1 MFKIKNIFRISIDL
15 TLLSLA
21 FILATVTRL
30 EAGIISHTDQ
40 FIYEHQLWKV
50 LPLVVIV
57 QFLVLLAFGTYTRF
71 WRYTSTSEI
80 IHLSRSLLV
89 AFVILVIP
97 RFFGLSPKNSD
108 LLALSYGVVVL
119 DFFMAVAFLSG
130 IRMLRSYLVNQR
142 NIQKRLQH
150 IDGKQKRTL
159 IIGAGEA
166 GLQAIQS
173 IQVHPETGLIVVGVL
188 DDDTRKHG
196 MKLEAGVSVQGPI
209 TDVQY
214 WVGELS
220 VDQIIIAIPSLPL
233 KERRKLNMLCNETG
247 VDVRTIPGVDQLAG
261 GQVTVDQIRKL
272 SMEDLLGRDEVDMSG
287 PEVHTLLEG
296 RRVLVTGAG
305 GSIGKELC
313 IQLAKNCNIKSLC
326 LLGKGENS
334 IFDTWHSLGEYLD
347 QDQIVKRIADVRNYD
362 RIDAIFAE
370 FKPDVVF
377 HAAAHKHVH
386 LMEIN
391 PCEAFENN
399 VLGTQNIAQL
409 SGKHTVGAFVLVST
423 DKAVNPTSIMGSTK
437 SLAEKVTL
445 MTSKEFPKTKY
456 TAVRFGNVLGSRG
469 SVITVWEKQLKAG
482 LPITV
487 THEEAIRY
495 FMTIPEAAQLVIQAG
510 ACAAG
515 GEIMVLD
522 MGEPVKIHDLAKQ
535 FIQLAGFSL
544 DDVAIEITG
553 LREGEKLYEELL
565 TSDEFVDHKMTDKIY
580 KAKIGFELND
590 EKLSTALLELVDIA
604 KANDFNKT
612 KVKIKALMLE
622 LDNAKIAV

>member
-30 EAGIISHTDQ
+30 EPGIISHTDQ
-40 FIYEHQLWKV
+40 FIYEQQLWKV
-50 LPLVVIV
+50 LPLVVIA

-173 IQVHPETGLIVVGVL
+173 IQMHPETGLIVVGVL

-196 MKLEAGVSVQGPI
+196 MKLEAGVAVQGPI
-209 TDVQY
+209 TDLQY

-233 KERRKLNMLCNETG
+233 QERRKLNMLCNETG
-247 VDVRTIPGVDQLAG
+247 VDVRTIPSVDQLAG

-287 PEVHTLLEG
+287 PEVHALLEG

-313 IQLAKNCNIKSLC
+313 IQLAKNCNIKSIC

-347 QDQIVKRIADVRNYD
+347 QDQIVKRIADVRNYN
-362 RIDAIFAE
+362 RIDSIFEE

-409 SGKHTVGAFVLVST
+409 SGKHAVGAFVLVST

-510 ACAAG
+510 ARAAG

-535 FIQLAGFSL
+535 FIQLAGFPL

-580 KAKIGFELND
+580 KAKIGSELND
-590 EKLSTALLELVDIA
+590 EKLRTALLELVDIA

-612 KVKIKALMLE
+612 KVKIKSLMLE

>member
-1 MFKIKNIFRISIDL
+1 MFKIKNLFRVSIDL

-21 FILATVTRL
+21 LILATVTRL
-30 EAGIISHTDQ
+30 EPGIISHTDR
-40 FIYEHQLWKV
+40 FIYEEQLWKV
-50 LPLVVIV
+50 LPLVVIA

-108 LLALSYGVVVL
+108 LWALSYGVVVL
-119 DFFMAVAFLSG
+119 DFFMAVGFLSG

-150 IDGKQKRTL
+150 MDGKQKRTL

-188 DDDTRKHG
+188 DDDSRKHG
-196 MKLEAGVSVQGPI
+196 MKLEEGVSVQGPI
-209 TDVQY
+209 EDLKY

-233 KERRKLNMLCNETG
+233 QERRKLNMLCNETG

-272 SMEDLLGRDEVDMSG
+272 SMEDLLGRDEVDMTG
-287 PEVHTLLEG
+287 EEVNSLLQG

-313 IQLAKNCNIKSLC
+313 IQLAKNCNIASIC

-347 QDQIVKRIADVRNYD
+347 QDQIIKRIADVRNYN
-362 RIDAIFAE
+362 RIDSIFAE

-409 SGKHTVGAFVLVST
+409 SGKHGVDAFVLVST

-445 MTSKEFPKTKY
+445 MTSKEFPKTKF

-510 ACAAG
+510 ARATG

-522 MGEPVKIHDLAKQ
+522 MGEPVKIYNLAEQ

-544 DDVAIEITG
+544 DDVAIEVTG

-565 TSDEFVDHKMTDKIY
+565 TSDEFVDHQMTDKIY
-580 KAKIGFELND
+580 KAKIGSELND
-590 EKLSTALLELVDIA
+590 EKLRAAILELVDIA
-604 KANDFNKT
+604 QANDFNKT
-612 KVKIKALMLE
+612 KAKIKTLMLE

>member
-15 TLLSLA
+15 VLLGLA
-21 FILATVTRL
+21 LFLATITRI
-30 EAGIISHTDQ
+30 EGGVISHTDQ
-40 FIYEHQLWKV
+40 FIYEVQLWKI
-50 LPLVVIV
+50 LPVVITA
-57 QFLVLLAFGTYTRF
+57 QLLILFAFGTYTRF
-71 WRYTSTSEI
+71 WRYTSVNEI

-89 AFVILVIP
+89 AAVLISVP
-97 RFFGLSPKNSD
+97 RLLGFSPKNAD
-108 LLALSYGVVVL
+108 LLALSYGVIVL
-119 DFFMAVAFLSG
+119 DFFIAVAFLSG
-130 IRMLRSYLVNQR
+130 VRLLRSHLVNQR
-142 NIQKRLQH
+142 NIQNRLKH
-150 IDGKQKRTL
+150 LDGKQKRTL
-159 IIGAGEA
+159 VIGAGEA
-166 GLQAIQS
+166 GLQAIQA
-173 IQVHPETGLIVVGVL
+173 IQAHPETGLIVVAAL
-188 DDDTRKHG
+188 DDDKRKHG
-196 MKLEAGVSVQGPI
+196 MTLDHGITVRGPVE
-209 TDVQY
+209 DLKY
-214 WVGELS
+214 WVEELAI
-220 VDQIIIAIPSLPL
+220 DQILIAIPSLAL

-247 VDVRTIPGVDQLAG
+247 LDVRTIPGVDQLAG

-272 SMEDLLGRDEVDMSG
+272 SMEDLLGRDGVDMTG
-287 PEVHTLLEG
+287 PEVHALLEG

-313 IQLAKNCNIKSLC
+313 IQLAKNCNIKSIC

-347 QDQIVKRIADVRNYD
+347 QNQIIKRITDIRNYS
-362 RIDAIFAE
+362 RVDAIFAE

-399 VLGTQNIAQL
+399 VLGTQNIAEL
-409 SGKHTVGAFVLVST
+409 SGKHGVSTFVLVST

-445 MTSKEFPKTKY
+445 MTSKEFPKTKF

-487 THEEAIRY
+487 THKEAIRY

-510 ACAAG
+510 ARAAG
-515 GEIMVLD
+515 GEIMLLD
-522 MGEPVKIHDLAKQ
+522 MGEPVKIYDLARQ

-544 DDVAIEITG
+544 DDVIIEVTG

-565 TSDEFVDHKMTDKIY
+565 TSDEFIDHKMTDKIY
-580 KAKIGFELND
+580 KAKIGSSLDEVSLRSQLAELAAFAQTNNHK
-590 EKLSTALLELVDIA
+590 E
-604 KANDFNKT
+604 T
-612 KVKIKALMLE
+612 KRKIKDLMFK
-622 LDNAKIAV
+622 LDNARISV